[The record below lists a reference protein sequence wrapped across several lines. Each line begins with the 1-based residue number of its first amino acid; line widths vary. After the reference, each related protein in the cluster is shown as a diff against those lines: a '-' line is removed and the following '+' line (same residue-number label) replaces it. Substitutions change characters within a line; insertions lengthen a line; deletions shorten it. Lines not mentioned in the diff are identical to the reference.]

1 MRVALG
7 VSFLALALAA
17 PVEGRAQQV
26 QSFADLPL
34 RINQNDRVRVVDQ
47 SGAKV
52 IGRVMSFGRDGLS
65 ITTSGGERRFAD
77 ETVRRVDRSGMSK
90 ARGALIGAG
99 TFLVI
104 GLAGCPEDSAS
115 GCPVF
120 AALLWGAPLGTL
132 IGAWVP
138 SMHGVYRAQPNRPP
152 RAARPARG
160 ATPSL
165 REDLGMRV
173 NLADRLIIESA
184 SGTTTEGALK
194 GLDDDALTLGDRLEF
209 SDRRFAREN
218 IRRVTVQRSHVRRG
232 TLFGFL
238 AGSAWGLAMVASD
251 TSLKDEWMDAMV
263 LLGGPGAAAGAL
275 VGRMIHTR
283 TVVYPAEAP
292 RMTFMPA
299 INGDRVGV
307 RAILR
312 F

>member
-1 MRVALG
+1 MRVAFR
-7 VSFLALALAA
+7 VSFLALTLAA
-17 PVEGRAQQV
+17 PVVARAQQV

-34 RINQNDRVRVVDQ
+34 RINRDGRVRVVDQ

-52 IGRVMSFGRDGLS
+52 IGRVVGFGRDGLS

-99 TFLVI
+99 TFLII
-104 GLAGCPEDSAS
+104 GLTGCPEDSAR

-138 SMHGVYRAQPNRPP
+138 SMHEVYRAQPNRPP
-152 RAARPARG
+152 SVARPARG

-165 REDLGMRV
+165 LEDLGMRV
-173 NLADRLIIESA
+173 NLGDRLIIESA
-184 SGTTTEGALK
+184 SGGTTEGVLK
-194 GLDDDALTLGDRLEF
+194 GLDDDALTLGDKIE
-209 SDRRFAREN
+209 SSNARFAREN

-232 TLFGFL
+232 TLLGFL
-238 AGSAWGLAMVASD
+238 AGSAWGMALVASD
-251 TSLKDEWMDAMV
+251 TALKDEWIDAMV
-263 LLGGPGAAAGAL
+263 LLGGPGAAVGAL
-275 VGRMIHTR
+275 VGRMVHRR

-292 RMTFMPA
+292 RVTFTPV
-299 INGDRVGV
+299 IIRDRVGV
-307 RAILR
+307 RASLR
-312 F
+312 L